1 MSPLPG
7 SLPTLMIP
15 PGTPWWRVHSAA
27 HGPVWFGP
35 APGSGPRNRFDA
47 PAGEYRV
54 CYLGDSPEVAVA
66 ETIIRQPHTRLV
78 SRTVLETSIA
88 SRFPVSRELKLVRL
102 HGPGLLRLGIGAEVA
117 HGYPYDRCQQL
128 ALELWQ
134 HDDVVDGIEYRSRWD
149 NDRFCFA
156 LFDRA
161 ADALVAPDH
170 TLSLAD
176 PRRTSPILHRYRIGI
191 L

>member
-7 SLPTLMIP
+7 SLPTIMVRQ
-15 PGTPWWRVHSAA
+15 GTPWWRVHSAA

-35 APGSGPRNRFDA
+35 APGRGPRNRFDA
-47 PAGEYRV
+47 PNREYRV
-54 CYLGDSPEVAVA
+54 CYLGDSPEVSIA

-78 SRTVLETSIA
+78 SRTVLEASIA
-88 SRFPVSRELKLVRL
+88 SRFPISRELKLVRL
-102 HGPGLLRLGIGAEVA
+102 HGPGLLRLGIGADVA
-117 HGYPYDRCQQL
+117 HGYPYDQCQQL

-134 HDDVVDGIEYRSRWD
+134 HGDAVDGIEYLSRWD

-161 ADALVAPDH
+161 ADALGAPDH